1 MIRIVFFALM
11 ALGLVGF
18 GTVAWIATRPPPGH
32 VVAKVVPVTKTVLVA
47 AHPIRAGSLIKP
59 EDLTAGQVTIT
70 STNQNQ
76 FNLDTPD
83 IRREL
88 VGGMVRR
95 ALAQGD
101 PLRNSDVMRPGDHGF
116 LAAVLQPGM
125 RAVTITV
132 DNTTGTGGLIDP
144 GDHVDLI
151 LTQSIT
157 GSNLPAGKRIVAETA
172 LSDVRVLAIDQ
183 QLVRGA
189 APTNTDNSNNRSVTL
204 EVTEE
209 QAERLSVAMQ
219 LGHLSLSVR
228 SADPVQQ
235 AKSDKKKKNTIW
247 ALDVSPALGD
257 DHAPPPGG
265 EVRVFPG
272 TGDVREFKY

>member
-18 GTVAWIATRPPPGH
+18 GTVAWIATRPPPGQ
-32 VVAKVVPVTKTVLVA
+32 VVAKVVPVVRTVLVA
-47 AHPIRAGSLIKP
+47 AHPLRAGSLLKP
-59 EDLTAGQVTIT
+59 EDLVAGHMTVDGTTA
-70 STNQNQ
+70 SEY
-76 FNLDTPD
+76 NLDTSD

-88 VGGMVRR
+88 TGGMVRR

-116 LAAVLQPGM
+116 LAAVLLPGM

-144 GDHVDLI
+144 GDRVDLI

-157 GSNLPAGKRIVAETA
+157 GQDLPAGKRIAAETA
-172 LSDVRVLAIDQ
+172 LSNVRVLAIDQ
-183 QLVRGA
+183 QLVRDA
-189 APTNTDNSNNRSVTL
+189 APTTTDNKNRSVTL

-209 QAERLSVAMQ
+209 QAERLSIAMQ

-228 SADPVQQ
+228 SADQTPQTG
-235 AKSDKKKKNTIW
+235 AAHKDTIW
-247 ALDVSPALGD
+247 ALDVSPALD
-257 DHAPPPGG
+257 ADHAPPVGG
-265 EVRVFPG
+265 QVRVYPG
-272 TGDVREFKY
+272 SGDVREFKY